1 MGNKVFKIPN
11 DNQILKKDI
20 AKRKSVYML
29 HVYECFKQITE
40 DGIPSKINVFSFN
53 DTNLEVIIK
62 KESYTVNLK
71 NLIKYFT
78 DIEEYEICTVLS
90 NKLKALNKN
99 SNNKDL

>member
-1 MGNKVFKIPN
+1 MSNKTFKIPN

-20 AKRKSVYML
+20 TKRKSEYML
-29 HVYECFKQITE
+29 HIYECFKQISH
-40 DGIPSKINVFSFN
+40 DNIPNKINVFSFD

-62 KESYTVNLK
+62 KESYIVNLN